1 MDGSQDYY
9 DASSLDSI
17 YSYAKKL
24 EGKTLRTAC
33 HLAAIDD
40 PHRRKGSFGN
50 AIEEYYFHYDIN
62 SSADPDFAQVE
73 TELKTTPLRRKKNG
87 ELSAKERLVIS
98 MINYMSV
105 VDETWETSS
114 VQKKLS
120 KILLI
125 AYEYDKDLNPV
136 DFFVDLVELWGIPP
150 EDVPVFRRD
159 WNTVVEKIRQGKAHE
174 LSGSDTFYLEAATKA
189 ASSKVRRPQPFSSIP
204 AKPRA
209 WAIKPAYMTAIFNSM
224 LDAKA
229 IERREGEGDLDL
241 EHLVRSRFEPYF
253 GLTEEELGE
262 HCGYIHTGRR
272 KPKNLCALITKHIL
286 GVDENAKIAEFEKAG
301 IKTKTIRLK
310 RDGVP
315 KESISFP
322 TFDYFDLVARP
333 FEESDFR
340 EYLRS
345 KYLFVIYKEDE
356 ETRGRY
362 LLSEVLFWQMP
373 DKDLLEA
380 QRCYEEMRRRVAM
393 GRADWS
399 VKSSE
404 NRCCHVRPHGRNKAD
419 VLPTPAGKPET
430 KKCFWINA
438 RYIGEEIDR
447 VRRET
452 ISGASGT
459 LTASGTRAVHGS
471 TVTQGIATAHG
482 AGACNPPAQPS
493 ASAVDRS
500 YVTKNV
506 IRVAELF
513 AGVGGFRLGLEGYS
527 DPAHPEFAM
536 PSAGPFKTIW
546 ANQWEPPGTPTRQFA
561 AKCYCERFGEDSLIN
576 EDINKVLDAYEA
588 GTIDIPDVDMVVG
601 GFPCQDYSVAKPLSQ
616 ASGIVGKKGVLWWDI
631 YRFLRLKNTPRYVL
645 LENVDRLLKSPASQ
659 RGRDF
664 AIILSCFAS
673 LGYAV
678 EWRVVNAADYGF
690 PQKRR
695 RVYIYAEKTDEAWD
709 LADRMT
715 RGVMAQALPV
725 KPEVDP
731 VGFTIPADPYEC
743 SESFGT
749 GAKRSRFEMAG
760 VMQGCKVMT
769 GRLNVEYNGA
779 YKTLGDVLVDDA
791 EVDESFYI
799 TGEDKLERWRYFKG
813 GKSEPRVDKK
823 TGFTYR
829 YTEGSM
835 AFPDPVDCPARTILT
850 SEGGG
855 SASRSK
861 HIVQAGDGR
870 YRRLVPDELD
880 QLQGFPKGW
889 TDAGMTDIQ
898 RAFCMGNA
906 LVVGIPHMIGR
917 AIAERM
923 G

>member
-1 MDGSQDYY
+1 M
-9 DASSLDSI
+9 
-17 YSYAKKL
+17 
-24 EGKTLRTAC
+24 
-33 HLAAIDD
+33 
-40 PHRRKGSFGN
+40 
-50 AIEEYYFHYDIN
+50 
-62 SSADPDFAQVE
+62 E

-262 HCGYIHTGRR
+262 HCGYLHNGRR

-286 GVDENAKIAEFEKAG
+286 GVDQNAKIAEFEKAG

-322 TFDYFDLVARP
+322 TFDYFDLAARP

-380 QRCYEEMRRRVAM
+380 QCCYEEMRRRVAM

-471 TVTQGIATAHG
+471 TVTQGVATAHG
-482 AGACNPPAQPS
+482 AGA
-493 ASAVDRS
+493 
-500 YVTKNV
+500 
-506 IRVAELF
+506 
-513 AGVGGFRLGLEGYS
+513 
-527 DPAHPEFAM
+527 
-536 PSAGPFKTIW
+536 
-546 ANQWEPPGTPTRQFA
+546 
-561 AKCYCERFGEDSLIN
+561 
-576 EDINKVLDAYEA
+576 
-588 GTIDIPDVDMVVG
+588 
-601 GFPCQDYSVAKPLSQ
+601 
-616 ASGIVGKKGVLWWDI
+616 
-631 YRFLRLKNTPRYVL
+631 
-645 LENVDRLLKSPASQ
+645 
-659 RGRDF
+659 
-664 AIILSCFAS
+664 
-673 LGYAV
+673 
-678 EWRVVNAADYGF
+678 
-690 PQKRR
+690 
-695 RVYIYAEKTDEAWD
+695 
-709 LADRMT
+709 
-715 RGVMAQALPV
+715 
-725 KPEVDP
+725 
-731 VGFTIPADPYEC
+731 
-743 SESFGT
+743 
-749 GAKRSRFEMAG
+749 
-760 VMQGCKVMT
+760 
-769 GRLNVEYNGA
+769 
-779 YKTLGDVLVDDA
+779 
-791 EVDESFYI
+791 
-799 TGEDKLERWRYFKG
+799 
-813 GKSEPRVDKK
+813 
-823 TGFTYR
+823 
-829 YTEGSM
+829 
-835 AFPDPVDCPARTILT
+835 
-850 SEGGG
+850 
-855 SASRSK
+855 
-861 HIVQAGDGR
+861 
-870 YRRLVPDELD
+870 
-880 QLQGFPKGW
+880 
-889 TDAGMTDIQ
+889 
-898 RAFCMGNA
+898 
-906 LVVGIPHMIGR
+906 
-917 AIAERM
+917 
-923 G
+923 

>member
-262 HCGYIHTGRR
+262 HCGYLHNGRR

-315 KESISFP
+315 KESNSIT
-322 TFDYFDLVARP
+322 TFDYFA
-333 FEESDFR
+333 
-340 EYLRS
+340 
-345 KYLFVIYKEDE
+345 
-356 ETRGRY
+356 
-362 LLSEVLFWQMP
+362 
-373 DKDLLEA
+373 
-380 QRCYEEMRRRVAM
+380 
-393 GRADWS
+393 
-399 VKSSE
+399 
-404 NRCCHVRPHGRNKAD
+404 
-419 VLPTPAGKPET
+419 
-430 KKCFWINA
+430 
-438 RYIGEEIDR
+438 
-447 VRRET
+447 
-452 ISGASGT
+452 
-459 LTASGTRAVHGS
+459 
-471 TVTQGIATAHG
+471 
-482 AGACNPPAQPS
+482 
-493 ASAVDRS
+493 
-500 YVTKNV
+500 
-506 IRVAELF
+506 
-513 AGVGGFRLGLEGYS
+513 
-527 DPAHPEFAM
+527 
-536 PSAGPFKTIW
+536 
-546 ANQWEPPGTPTRQFA
+546 
-561 AKCYCERFGEDSLIN
+561 
-576 EDINKVLDAYEA
+576 
-588 GTIDIPDVDMVVG
+588 
-601 GFPCQDYSVAKPLSQ
+601 
-616 ASGIVGKKGVLWWDI
+616 
-631 YRFLRLKNTPRYVL
+631 
-645 LENVDRLLKSPASQ
+645 
-659 RGRDF
+659 
-664 AIILSCFAS
+664 
-673 LGYAV
+673 
-678 EWRVVNAADYGF
+678 
-690 PQKRR
+690 
-695 RVYIYAEKTDEAWD
+695 
-709 LADRMT
+709 
-715 RGVMAQALPV
+715 
-725 KPEVDP
+725 
-731 VGFTIPADPYEC
+731 
-743 SESFGT
+743 
-749 GAKRSRFEMAG
+749 
-760 VMQGCKVMT
+760 
-769 GRLNVEYNGA
+769 
-779 YKTLGDVLVDDA
+779 
-791 EVDESFYI
+791 
-799 TGEDKLERWRYFKG
+799 
-813 GKSEPRVDKK
+813 
-823 TGFTYR
+823 
-829 YTEGSM
+829 
-835 AFPDPVDCPARTILT
+835 
-850 SEGGG
+850 
-855 SASRSK
+855 
-861 HIVQAGDGR
+861 
-870 YRRLVPDELD
+870 
-880 QLQGFPKGW
+880 
-889 TDAGMTDIQ
+889 
-898 RAFCMGNA
+898 
-906 LVVGIPHMIGR
+906 
-917 AIAERM
+917 
-923 G
+923 